1 MPTPKKGPRL
11 ASSPAH
17 ERLMLANMA
26 TSLFQHGRITT
37 TLPKAKRLRPLAE
50 RLITLAKRGDLHN
63 RRRVMRVIRNKSV
76 VHKLFTEI
84 AEQMEQRE
92 GGYTRIVKIAPRR
105 GDAAPDGFDA
115 RFSALERTY
124 VYRIADRSSEVDPR
138 TRNFVLHIDD
148 ELDLKAM
155 NEAAAMTIGLH
166 DFGSFATPNPG
177 GTTIREVKTAYWRR
191 VPQRTL
197 IDDGMTM
204 GERYRTPTV
213 ESGLV
218 CFVIVADAFARNMVR
233 SLVNGCVQVGIGKRS
248 LDWFA
253 GKMAAPL
260 REGSTGPIAPQGL
273 TLEHI
278 EYPADDQLA
287 VRAEAIRAKRTL

>member
-37 TLPKAKRLRPLAE
+37 TLPKAKRLRPLVE

-105 GDAAPDGFDA
+105 GDSAPAA
-115 RFSALERTY
+115 
-124 VYRIADRSSEVDPR
+124 I
-138 TRNFVLHIDD
+138 I
-148 ELDLKAM
+148 ELVTEPVSPKQAVVKEA
-155 NEAAAMTIGLH
+155 EAATKVAAEEAPVVEEAPVEAPEVAAEE
-166 DFGSFATPNPG
+166 AT
-177 GTTIREVKTAYWRR
+177 
-191 VPQRTL
+191 
-197 IDDGMTM
+197 
-204 GERYRTPTV
+204 
-213 ESGLV
+213 
-218 CFVIVADAFARNMVR
+218 
-233 SLVNGCVQVGIGKRS
+233 
-248 LDWFA
+248 
-253 GKMAAPL
+253 
-260 REGSTGPIAPQGL
+260 
-273 TLEHI
+273 
-278 EYPADDQLA
+278 
-287 VRAEAIRAKRTL
+287 AENAE